1 MGDKKTKMGKGLGKR
16 RENVSWEG
24 KVTVV
29 NSSSWLKIQL
39 GLLSTHWNIITNTM
53 IIVNMY

>member
-29 NSSSWLKIQL
+29 NSSCL
-39 GLLSTHWNIITNTM
+39 G
-53 IIVNMY
+53 